1 MKVNSRLGL
10 VLLSGL
16 ATGLCFPSHRRL
28 GPAVEAA
35 VSCMVFE
42 PLAFL
47 NEAQDGP
54 ALKLSPVSQGIVAS
68 PDHIP

>member
-1 MKVNSRLGL
+1 MGL
-10 VLLSGL
+10 VLLSHLAAGL
-16 ATGLCFPSHRRL
+16 WYPSHRGL

-54 ALKLSPVSQGIVAS
+54 TLKLSPVRV
-68 PDHIP
+68 